1 MTPAFVINRTY
12 LRNKIRAQGKARN
25 GEKAEHT
32 RSMWAFWT
40 VSQHSHGQIFFEIGS
55 NLFMTGN
62 MILTK
67 NRAVNRDYLFQT
79 MYKKSN
85 FWTKI
90 TNWSQGVGIYF

>member
-1 MTPAFVINRTY
+1 
-12 LRNKIRAQGKARN
+12 
-25 GEKAEHT
+25 
-32 RSMWAFWT
+32 
-40 VSQHSHGQIFFEIGS
+40 
-55 NLFMTGN
+55 MTGN

-90 TNWSQGVGIYF
+90 TN